1 MGRRYK
7 REIGNCERRAGAA
20 CGACQVLAAFC
31 VFAAPVCQF
40 LLFVRPCIRLA
51 SLVNLLPMW
60 ARIGFS
66 IYPR

>member
-31 VFAAPVCQF
+31 VFAAPV
-40 LLFVRPCIRLA
+40 
-51 SLVNLLPMW
+51 W
-60 ARIGFS
+60 
-66 IYPR
+66 